1 MKQGFILNTPPTLRK
16 TALITGASAGIGRDY
31 ARYLAAEGYDL
42 ILTARRKT
50 RLEEV
55 ARELSGAFGTQVT
68 VLTADLTDPAAPT
81 KLAADIRKKRLQ
93 VDYLVN
99 NAGYQVPGF
108 FDRVRW
114 DVQRD
119 MMQIM
124 MTAVAELCH
133 IFGPE
138 MAARGFGR
146 IVNISSVAAFVPGQA
161 GGALYP
167 SVKAFVLRLSQSLA
181 TEYQTAGVHVVAV
194 CPGFTWSEFHDVVG
208 NRAQMNKLPGFMWLD
223 GPKVVSDAHNAVEA
237 GRGPVV
243 VNGWVYKVLA
253 TLLQIIPDNWVGR
266 LAARGTRNIALRPED
281 ARDEP
286 VSPTPKGPIKKPAK
300 RSNGKSS
307 RTAKTPARK
316 PAKRTGK
323 QADNG

>member
-1 MKQGFILNTPPTLRK
+1 MKRGFILTTPPTLRK

-42 ILTARRKT
+42 ILTARRKA

-55 ARELSGAFGTQVT
+55 ARELSGAFGTQVA

-81 KLAADIRKKRLQ
+81 KLAADIQKKGLQ

-119 MMQIM
+119 MMQVM

-194 CPGFTWSEFHDVVG
+194 CPGFTWSEFHDVAG

-223 GPKVVSDAHNAVEA
+223 GPKVVSDAHNTVEA

-266 LAARGTRNIALRPED
+266 LAARGTRNSTLRPED

-286 VSPTPKGPIKKPAK
+286 VSPTPKGPTKKPAK
-300 RSNGKSS
+300 KSNRKSS
-307 RTAKTPARK
+307 RTAKTPVRK

-323 QADNG
+323 QANSG

>member
-1 MKQGFILNTPPTLRK
+1 MNTPPTLRK

-50 RLEEV
+50 RLQEV

-81 KLAADIRKKRLQ
+81 KLAADIRKKGLQ

-181 TEYQTAGVHVVAV
+181 TEYRTAGVHVVAV
-194 CPGFTWSEFHDVVG
+194 CPGFTWSEFHDVAG

-266 LAARGTRNIALRPED
+266 LAARGTRNSALRPED

-286 VSPTPKGPIKKPAK
+286 VSPTPKGRTKKPAK
-300 RSNGKSS
+300 KSNRKSS
-307 RTAKTPARK
+307 RTTKTRARK

-323 QADNG
+323 QADNR

>member
-1 MKQGFILNTPPTLRK
+1 MNTPPTLRK

-68 VLTADLTDPAAPT
+68 VLTADLTDPAAAT

-114 DVQRD
+114 DVHRD

-223 GPKVVSDAHNAVEA
+223 GPKVVSDAHNTVEA

-253 TLLQIIPDNWVGR
+253 TLLQIMPDNWVGR
-266 LAARGTRNIALRPED
+266 LAARGTRNSALRPED
-281 ARDEP
+281 ARDKP
-286 VSPTPKGPIKKPAK
+286 VSPTPKGPTKKPAK